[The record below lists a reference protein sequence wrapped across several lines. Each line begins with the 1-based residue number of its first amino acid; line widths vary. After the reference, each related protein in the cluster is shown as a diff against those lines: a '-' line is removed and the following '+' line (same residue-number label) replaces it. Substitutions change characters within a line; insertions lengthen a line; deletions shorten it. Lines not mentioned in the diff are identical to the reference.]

1 MTRTMTLALM
11 GVLTFAGWCQAQYFP
26 PSRERPLQPQRLINS
41 RYEQQRS
48 TTAPALDDA
57 PPSSTSNPRFYP
69 LASLKRIF
77 VTELGREPSD
87 REAAYWLLRMNY
99 MTRQE
104 IADALRVRQPLT
116 WLGHYDP
123 RIGPQYDPGY
133 GSSPYPDP
141 ASPNFRDPGG
151 SYFNDPY
158 LPSYEKR
165 RPLRAFPLRDQ
176 G

>member
-1 MTRTMTLALM
+1 MQRTATLALL
-11 GVLTFAGWCQAQYFP
+11 GFLAFTGWSRAQYFP

-48 TTAPALDDA
+48 STAPSLGDA
-57 PPSSTSNPRFYP
+57 PPSSTSDSRFYP

-77 VTELGREPSD
+77 VAELGREPSD
-87 REAAYWLLRMNY
+87 QEAAYWMLRMNY
-99 MTRQE
+99 MTRQD
-104 IADALRVRQPLT
+104 IADTLRVRQPLT
-116 WLGHYDP
+116 WPGHYDP
-123 RIGPQYDPGY
+123 RIGRQYDPGY
-133 GSSPYPDP
+133 GSYYPDP

-165 RPLRAFPLRDQ
+165 RPLRAFEMRSQ

>member
-1 MTRTMTLALM
+1 MPLALI
-11 GVLTFAGWCQAQYFP
+11 GVLAFVGWSRAQYSP
-26 PSRERPLQPQRLINS
+26 PSYERPLQAQRLINS

-48 TTAPALDDA
+48 TTAPSLAGTA
-57 PPSSTSNPRFYP
+57 PSTKSDSRFYP
-69 LASLKRIF
+69 LATLQRIF
-77 VTELGREPSD
+77 VAELGREPSD
-87 REAAYWLLRMNY
+87 QEAGYWLLRLNY
-99 MTRQE
+99 MTPEE
-104 IADALRVRQPLT
+104 IRLELRVRRPLT

-123 RIGPQYDPGY
+123 RLGAQFDPGY
-133 GSSPYPDP
+133 GSYYPDP

-165 RPLRAFPLRDQ
+165 RPLRAFELRSQ

>member
-1 MTRTMTLALM
+1 MALALI
-11 GVLTFAGWCQAQYFP
+11 GVLAFAGWSRAQYSP
-26 PSRERPLQPQRLINS
+26 PSRELPLQPQRLINS

-48 TTAPALDDA
+48 PTAPSLAGAPLSDMSDA
-57 PPSSTSNPRFYP
+57 RFYP
-69 LASLKRIF
+69 LATLQRIF
-77 VTELGREPSD
+77 VAELGREPSD
-87 REAAYWLLRMNY
+87 QEASYWLLRMNY
-99 MTRQE
+99 MTPRE
-104 IADALRVRQPLT
+104 IAAELRVRRPLT

-123 RIGPQYDPGY
+123 RLGAQFDPGY
-133 GSSPYPDP
+133 GSYYPDP

-165 RPLRAFPLRDQ
+165 RPLRAFELRSQ